1 MRTTV
6 PAKLNFP
13 VPIPLSKLSPD
24 DEQNQQDIF
33 INKRFVLKKRFILLQ
48 GILNLN
54 NTKHLKLF
62 HLCCYNL
69 LSNIKKY

>member
-48 GILNLN
+48 GILKIMNQKN
-54 NTKHLKLF
+54 VV
-62 HLCCYNL
+62 
-69 LSNIKKY
+69 